1 MQTHEIRKRFLD
13 HFVKAGHTEVSSA
26 SVILD
31 DPNLLFVNA
40 GMVQFV
46 PYFLGQRT
54 APYDKATSVQKCIR
68 TPDIDEVGITTRHN
82 TFFQMAGNFSFG
94 DYFKRGA
101 IELAWALL
109 TNTVEQGGYGFE
121 PEKLWATVF
130 YDDDEAIGLWQE
142 IAGLPPERI
151 QRRGMAD
158 NYWSMGIPGPCG
170 PCSEIYFD
178 RGPEYGVE
186 GGPEANEDRYIEIWN
201 LVFMQNERGAGTSK
215 DDFEILGPLPRQNI
229 DTGMGVE
236 RIACLLQGVDNVYET
251 DLVKPVID
259 KVAQHAPRGYGRGTH
274 IDDVRYR
281 IIADHSRTAAII
293 IGDGVTPGNEGRGYV
308 LRRLLRRII
317 RAAKLLGVEQPIM
330 AELMLTVREAMGPS
344 YPELVT
350 DFDRI
355 SRIAIAEET
364 AFNRTLAAGSK
375 LFEDAAQATR
385 DAGRTTLSGN
395 DAFALHDTYGFPIDL
410 TLEMASEAGLQVD
423 ELGFREL
430 MAEQRRRA
438 KADAAARKH
447 AHADLTAYREL
458 VDAGPT
464 EFTGFAELTSEAK
477 ILGIFVDGKRVPV
490 ISHGAGFDST
500 TEAPGRVEIVLDRTP
515 LYAESG
521 GQIADI
527 GTIAGTGAG
536 AAAKAQV
543 TDVQK
548 IAKTLFVHR
557 VNVESGEFVEGDT
570 VSAAVDANWRHGAT
584 QGHSGT
590 HMVHA
595 ALRQVLG
602 AGAVQ
607 AGSLNRPG
615 YLRFDF
621 NWQGPL
627 SDEQRSE
634 IELVSNQAVEADYQ
648 VNTFNTGL
656 DHAKA
661 MGAMALFGEA
671 YPDEVRVVEIGGPFS
686 LELCG
691 GTHVHNSA
699 QIGPVTLLGES
710 SVGSGVRRVEAYVGL
725 DSFKH
730 LSRERALMAGLA
742 SSLKV
747 PSDEVPARVA
757 NLVERLKVAEK
768 ELEKVRLATARAAA
782 VNAAAGAERV
792 GKVRLVAQRMSG
804 EMSGGD
810 LRSLVGDIRGKLGS
824 EPGVVALI
832 AEGDKG
838 AVPYVVAVN
847 EAARD
852 LGLSAGEL
860 VKQLSAEVDG
870 RGGGKPDLAQGSG
883 NNPAGIDAALD
894 ALRAEVARS

>member
-1 MQTHEIRKRFLD
+1 MQTHEIRKRFLE
-13 HFVKAGHTEVSSA
+13 HFVKAGHTEVPSA

-31 DPNLLFVNA
+31 DPNLLFINA

-46 PYFLGQRT
+46 PFFLGQRT
-54 APYDKATSVQKCIR
+54 PPYNTATSVQKCIR

-101 IELAWALL
+101 IELAWSLL
-109 TNTVEQGGYGFE
+109 TNSVDDGGYGLD
-121 PEKLWATVF
+121 PQRLWATV
-130 YDDDEAIGLWQE
+130 YLDDDEAMGLWQE
-142 IAGLPPERI
+142 IAGLPAERI

-170 PCSEIYFD
+170 PSSEIYYD
-178 RGPEYGVE
+178 RGPEFGVD
-186 GGPEANEDRYIEIWN
+186 GGPVANEDRYIEIWN
-201 LVFMQNERGAGTSK
+201 LVFMQNERGEGTGK
-215 DDFEILGPLPRQNI
+215 ENFEILGPLPRQNI

-236 RIACLLQGVDNVYET
+236 RVAFLLQGVHNVYET
-251 DLVKPVID
+251 DLVRPVID
-259 KVAQHAPRGYGRGTH
+259 TVGTVAARPYDAGNHA
-274 IDDVRYR
+274 DDVRYR
-281 IIADHSRTAAII
+281 IIADHSRTAAIL
-293 IGDGVTPGNEGRGYV
+293 IGDGVSPGNDGRGYV
-308 LRRLLRRII
+308 LRRLLRRVI
-317 RAAKLLGVEQPIM
+317 RSAKLLGIDEPIVG
-330 AELMLTVREAMGPS
+330 ELMATVRDAMGPS

-355 SRIAIAEET
+355 QRIAVAEET
-364 AFNRTLAAGSK
+364 AFNRTLASGSK
-375 LFEDAAQATR
+375 LFDDAAASTRGAGATV
-385 DAGRTTLSGN
+385 LSGA
-395 DAFALHDTYGFPIDL
+395 DAFTLHDTYGFPIEL
-410 TLEMASEAGLQVD
+410 TLEMAGEAGLSVD
-423 ELGFREL
+423 EDGFRAL
-430 MAEQRRRA
+430 MAQQRARA

-447 AHADLTAYREL
+447 AHADLSAYRDL

-464 EFTGFAELTSEAK
+464 EFTGFDELTSEAK

-490 ISHGAGFDST
+490 VAHDSADDAGGAPDRI
-500 TEAPGRVEIVLDRTP
+500 ELVLDRTP

-521 GQIADI
+521 GQIADVGVI
-527 GTIAGTGAG
+527 NGAG
-536 AAAKAQV
+536 DGATARAAV

-548 IAKTLFVHR
+548 IAKTLWTHR

-570 VSAAVDANWRHGAT
+570 VVVAVDPAWRRGAT

-602 AGAVQ
+602 PNAVQ

-621 NWQGPL
+621 HWQGAL
-627 SDEQRSE
+627 TEDQRARVE
-634 IELVSNQAVEADYQ
+634 ELANEAVQADYA
-648 VNTFNTGL
+648 VNTFTTGL
-656 DHAKA
+656 EQAKS

-725 DSFKH
+725 DSFRH
-730 LSRERALMAGLA
+730 LAKERALMAGLA

-757 NLVERLKVAEK
+757 NLVERLKAAEK
-768 ELEKVRLATARAAA
+768 ELERARLASARAAA
-782 VNAAAGAERV
+782 ANATAGAEQV
-792 GKVRLVAQRMSG
+792 GKVRLVAQRMAG
-804 EMSGGD
+804 GMSGSD

-824 EPGVVALI
+824 EPGVVVLI
-832 AEGDKG
+832 AAGEDT
-838 AVPYVVAVN
+838 VPYVVAAN
-847 EAARD
+847 DAAQQ

-860 VKQLSAEVDG
+860 VKTISAIVDG
-870 RGGGKPDLAQGSG
+870 RGGGKADQAQGSG
-883 NNPAGIDAALD
+883 KNSAGIDAALAAVRD
-894 ALRAEVARS
+894 EIARS